1 MALGRPACSLPM
13 GRIVL
18 IQAHGTMPGELAT
31 HCSLGF
37 VQIDAGKEREHHEDQ
52 ANCVRFQWDFFS
64 NERISIFLFG
74 AMTDLSVT
82 IEKSNASNCSKPN
95 ADAQILFRTL

>member
-37 VQIDAGKEREHHEDQ
+37 VQIDAGKEREHHEDR
-52 ANCVRFQWDFFS
+52 ANCVRFQCDFFS
-64 NERISIFLFG
+64 NERVSNFLFD
-74 AMTDLSVT
+74 AMTDRSAT
-82 IEKSNASNCSKPN
+82 MEKSNASNCSKPN
-95 ADAQILFRTL
+95 ADAQILFGTL